1 MAITHTRPG
10 EVSDVR
16 PLGPKLR
23 QTQSVAILKAE
34 QLEILR
40 VVLLAGKEWREH
52 QVPGEI
58 TVQCIEGLLEFRTT
72 RSTQLLRP
80 GELIHLSTRELHA
93 LKAIDDSSAL
103 VTLCLRPNGG

>member
-1 MAITHTRPG
+1 MGNRGGA
-10 EVSDVR
+10 
-16 PLGPKLR
+16 K
-23 QTQSVAILKAE
+23 SVAILKAE

-58 TVQCIEGLLEFRTT
+58 TVQYIEGLLELRTLNT
-72 RSTQLLRP
+72 TQQLRP
-80 GELIHLSTRELHA
+80 GELIHRPTRELHA

-103 VTLCLRPNGG
+103 VTLCLLPS